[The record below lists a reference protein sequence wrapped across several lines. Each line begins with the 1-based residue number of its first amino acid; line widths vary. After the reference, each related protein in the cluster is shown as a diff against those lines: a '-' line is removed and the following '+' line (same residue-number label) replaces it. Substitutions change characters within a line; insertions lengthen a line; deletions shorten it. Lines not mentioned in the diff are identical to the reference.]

1 MWWIDEKWNVIYNS
15 RSLFQLFLFIASP
28 NDKAFERIDYQ
39 KNEGSRKELLDSIS
53 WVWEIFREP
62 KALSSGVII
71 LKQWETVCWILTNK
85 EALS

>member
-1 MWWIDEKWNVIYNS
+1 M
-15 RSLFQLFLFIASP
+15 
-28 NDKAFERIDYQ
+28 
-39 KNEGSRKELLDSIS
+39 KNEMLFTTLGLYFNYFFLLLPKWQGIWTNWLSEERGVGSRKELLDSIS